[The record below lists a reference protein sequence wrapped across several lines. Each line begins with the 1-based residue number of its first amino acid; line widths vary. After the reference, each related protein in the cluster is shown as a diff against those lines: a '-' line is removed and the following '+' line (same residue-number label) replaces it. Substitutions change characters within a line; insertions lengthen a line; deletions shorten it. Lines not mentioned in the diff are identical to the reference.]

1 MELGRN
7 ILLSKETLARDKR
20 RRRKLRMMI
29 LKPNQIRKAR
39 SMRCLRI
46 GLPTLDARKKR
57 EPTS

>member
-1 MELGRN
+1 M
-7 ILLSKETLARDKR
+7 LSKETLARDKR

-29 LKPNQIRKAR
+29 LKPNQIRNPR

-46 GLPTLDARKKR
+46 GLPTLDVRKKR